1 MLKMLRKKSFLQ
13 IFHIVVK
20 YMTNYY
26 KIRRNFK
33 TVKERRNFKTV
44 KEEKNHEK
52 EF

>member
-33 TVKERRNFKTV
+33 TVKE
-44 KEEKNHEK
+44 EKNHEK
-52 EF
+52 EFYT